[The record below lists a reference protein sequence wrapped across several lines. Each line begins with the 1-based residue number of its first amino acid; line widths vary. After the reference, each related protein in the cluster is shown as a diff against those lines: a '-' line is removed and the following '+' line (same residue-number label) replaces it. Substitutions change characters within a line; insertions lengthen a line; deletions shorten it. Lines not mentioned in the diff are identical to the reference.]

1 MQPVNLNTLDKTF
14 LIAEV
19 GINHNGDLNKAKEL
33 IAAAAEAGYD
43 AVKFQTYKSETRIP
57 DLNHDIFKILK
68 NVNLNIQILKY

>member
-33 IAAAAEAGYD
+33 IAAAAEAGYICCK
-43 AVKFQTYKSETRIP
+43 KFQTYKSETRIP
-57 DLNHDIFKILK
+57 RFKSRYI
-68 NVNLNIQILKY
+68 